1 MITTDSARF
10 SNPDW
15 LRENAFNALSEIA
28 WLLSEKEATGRDALI
43 RALEHQPA
51 FASYQPILAS
61 LIQRAGLYPYV
72 SDPKALSTADLLSFE
87 FHKVEGLDE
96 IVLHSV
102 QGKVYRALVDGA
114 NVILSAPTS
123 FGKSLLI
130 DAMIAAGKF
139 KRIVVIVPTIALID
153 ETRRRLSK
161 RFSPEFKIITH
172 PSQRPLERNIFVLT
186 QERFVEFEEKL
197 RPEFFVL
204 DEFYKLSPVR
214 EDERTFVLNQ
224 AFYQLLKSGSQFF
237 LIGPNVQDITVGE
250 ADLNF
255 RYFRTDFSTVAT
267 EVKYMT
273 RGSEEE
279 NAFELCRIIE
289 EPTLIF
295 CKSAPSAYKLASY
308 LREAGVSAGNDD
320 VRRVSQW
327 LRKNYHPE
335 WMLADMID
343 DGFAVHHGALPRS
356 VAYHLLRKFNEGAI
370 RFLLCTSTI
379 IEGVNTSAKNI
390 IIYDNKIATTKFDQF
405 TFNNIKGRAGRMFR
419 HFVGHVYVLH
429 PAPQPELP
437 LVDIPSITQPDDTP
451 ESLLIQLDKK
461 DLSEQSLEKLR
472 YLYGQDVLPMDVL
485 RSNSGLAPAD
495 QLDLA
500 KEIVK
505 DLKRYH
511 PLLSWSGFPQSDQ
524 LRTVCTLIFNHLMGK
539 KGRDGIFSAD
549 QLHFKI
555 SQFSLLKEIPKLV
568 QAELTS
574 NYQVESPTQAVESVL
589 TFLRRWGEYN
599 FPRYL
604 SALDNIQRSVFG
616 KAGLTHGDYEVYG
629 ASIKQLFMP
638 LSATV
643 LEEYGLP
650 YQVTLRIEDRIG
662 LGQDVDEILTNLKK
676 VDIAKIDLTDFER
689 EMAEDTISN
698 I

>member
-1 MITTDSARF
+1 MITTDSSRF

-15 LRENAFNALSEIA
+15 LKENAFNALSEIA

-72 SDPKALSTADLLSFE
+72 SDPKTLSTADLLSFE

-139 KRIVVIVPTIALID
+139 KRVVVIVPTIALID

-172 PSQRPLERNIFVLT
+172 PSQKTIERNIFVLT
-186 QERFVEFEEKL
+186 QERFVEFEENL

-224 AFYQLLKSGSQFF
+224 AFYQLLKSGAQFF

-250 ADLNF
+250 AELNF

-267 EVKYMT
+267 EVKYMA

-279 NAFELCRIIE
+279 NAFELCRMID

-308 LREAGVSAGNDD
+308 LREAGISAGNDD

-390 IIYDNKIATTKFDQF
+390 IIYDNKIATAKFDQF

-472 YLYGQDVLPMDVL
+472 YLYVQDVLPMDVL
-485 RSNSGLAPAD
+485 RTNSGLAPAD

-505 DLKRYH
+505 DLKKYH

-524 LRTVCTLIFNHLMGK
+524 LRAVCTLIFNHLMGK
-539 KGRDGIFSAD
+539 KGRDGIFSAE

-555 SQFSLLKEIPKLV
+555 SQFSALKEIPKLID
-568 QAELTS
+568 AELS
-574 NYQVESPTQAVESVL
+574 LNYQIESPTQAIESVL
-589 TFLRRWGEYN
+589 IFLRRWGEYN

-604 SALDNIQRSVFG
+604 SAFDNIQRSVFG
-616 KAGLTHGDYEVYG
+616 KAGLNPGNYEIYG
-629 ASIKQLFMP
+629 TAIKQLFMP
-638 LSATV
+638 ASATV

-650 YQVTLRIEDRIG
+650 YQVTLRIENKTS
-662 LGQDVDEILTNLKK
+662 LGEDVDEILDNLKK

-689 EMAEDTISN
+689 EMAEDAISN